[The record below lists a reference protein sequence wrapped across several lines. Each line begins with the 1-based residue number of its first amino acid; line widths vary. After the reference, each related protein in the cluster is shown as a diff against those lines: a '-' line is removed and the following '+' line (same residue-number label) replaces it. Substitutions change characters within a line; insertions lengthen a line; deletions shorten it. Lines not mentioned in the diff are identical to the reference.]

1 MKRLQTFFVA
11 GLIAITPAAVTY
23 LVLRWLFLTMEGTFG
38 GPIEDSIAKQIGVRL
53 PGVGL
58 VGTLLII
65 LLVGVLATNLL
76 GRRLLSYLEGWLQ
89 RLPLV
94 RSVYTTLRQITDA
107 FLQPDQ
113 NAFKRVALVE
123 YPRRGS
129 WAVGFITGE
138 IRASGL
144 GLESTNDVAYN
155 VFVPTTPNPTTGFL
169 MVYEPEEV
177 RLLDISVE
185 DGLKLIIS
193 GGVLVPESLAPAA
206 ERAVT
211 ADAEVGG

>member
-23 LVLRWLFLTMEGTFG
+23 LVLRWLFLTLEGSFG
-38 GPIEDSIAKQIGVRL
+38 GPLEDYIASRVGVRL

-65 LLVGVLATNLL
+65 LLAGVLATNLL
-76 GRRLLSYLEGWLQ
+76 GRRLLGYLEGWLQ

-107 FLQPDQ
+107 FWQPDQ
-113 NAFKRVALVE
+113 NAFKRVVLVE

-129 WAVGFITGE
+129 WAVGFVTGE

-144 GLESTNDVAYN
+144 GIEAAGDLVYN
-155 VFVPTTPNPTTGFL
+155 VFVPTTPNPTSGFL
-169 MVYEPEEV
+169 MVYPPEEV

-185 DGLKLIIS
+185 DGLKLVIS
-193 GGVLVPESLAPAA
+193 GGVLVPESLSPALEQDA
-206 ERAVT
+206 A
-211 ADAEVGG
+211 AKAEVGG